1 MATFNFSRGRCF
13 RWILTTWN
21 ILLWVDHGRS
31 QSTTVS
37 PSCEVDPGEVAE
49 QVVEKQHR
57 QDSLNLLLFLILL
70 VITILTTWL
79 FKHHRFRF
87 MHETGLAMIYGVIIG
102 VIVYYVSKGSGE
114 ASMVY
119 TQKGSCG
126 EVNAPMDMYLH
137 LTYEE
142 FGANRANVTF
152 LYIRDSVVGQVQ
164 ARSRDFGA
172 KLQFDPEI
180 FFNILLPPIIFYA
193 GYSLKRRHFFRNLG
207 SILTFAF
214 AGTAISFLVV
224 GGIMYLFVIVI
235 MKETRVTVQDCLL
248 FGALIS
254 ATDPVTVLAV
264 FHDLHVDVDMYILVF
279 GESVLNDAVAIVL
292 TRTVEEFS
300 DTAFSAGG
308 FFKSL
313 GLFAGIFMG
322 SFAMGAAM
330 GIITAIITKFTRLR
344 DHPLLET
351 AIFTLMSY
359 SCYLMAEAAQLTGIV
374 AVLFCGVTQAHYTYN
389 NLSEE
394 SKRRTKET
402 FELLNFLAE
411 SFIFSYMGLSVFN
424 HSNKQFSVGF
434 MGSAFFG
441 IIIGRL
447 LNIYPLSFLLNL
459 GRKEKI
465 PWNVQHMLF
474 FSGLRGAIAFALA
487 IRNKATYGQELIL
500 TTTLIIVLVTVVF
513 CGGLTTQ
520 MLAWLKIRVG
530 VSDDDTNQNAFHAGS
545 SMAYSQIS
553 EQESRL
559 KRRKQQAW
567 VVRKWYDFDYRYL
580 KPIFTKKGA
589 DLREN
594 VPSCC
599 LPLAECLTVQDDNP
613 SINEE
618 SDDDFILDDD
628 VNIMPDT
635 NGASNG
641 PGDDQDP
648 RTLDDEGV
656 LEGDLGLGDHQLR
669 TRGII
674 GSNDPAPTRV

>member
-1 MATFNFSRGRCF
+1 
-13 RWILTTWN
+13 
-21 ILLWVDHGRS
+21 
-31 QSTTVS
+31 
-37 PSCEVDPGEVAE
+37 
-49 QVVEKQHR
+49 
-57 QDSLNLLLFLILL
+57 
-70 VITILTTWL
+70 
-79 FKHHRFRF
+79 
-87 MHETGLAMIYGVIIG
+87 
-102 VIVYYVSKGSGE
+102 
-114 ASMVY
+114 MVY
-119 TQKGSCG
+119 TQEGSCG

-137 LTYEE
+137 LTYED
-142 FGANRANVTF
+142 FGEHTANVTF

-235 MKETRVTVQDCLL
+235 MKETRVTSQDCFL

-254 ATDPVTVLAV
+254 ATDPVTVIAV
-264 FHDLHVDVDMYILVF
+264 FQDLHVDVDMFILVF

-300 DTAFSAGG
+300 DTAFTAGG
-308 FFKSL
+308 FFRSL

-351 AIFTLMSY
+351 ALFTLMSY

-402 FELLNFLAE
+402 FQLLNFLAE

-434 MGSAFFG
+434 TGAAFFG
-441 IIIGRL
+441 IILGRS

-500 TTTLIIVLVTVVF
+500 TTTLIIVLVTVIF
-513 CGGLTTQ
+513 CGGITTQ

-530 VSDDDTNQNAFHAGS
+530 VSDDDSNQNAFHAGS
-545 SMAYSQIS
+545 VSIS
-553 EQESRL
+553 
-559 KRRKQQAW
+559 
-567 VVRKWYDFDYRYL
+567 FDAT
-580 KPIFTKKGA
+580 I
-589 DLREN
+589 
-594 VPSCC
+594 
-599 LPLAECLTVQDDNP
+599 Q
-613 SINEE
+613 
-618 SDDDFILDDD
+618 
-628 VNIMPDT
+628 
-635 NGASNG
+635 
-641 PGDDQDP
+641 
-648 RTLDDEGV
+648 
-656 LEGDLGLGDHQLR
+656 
-669 TRGII
+669 
-674 GSNDPAPTRV
+674 

>member
-1 MATFNFSRGRCF
+1 MATFSVSRCRWI
-13 RWILTTWN
+13 RWILTAVN

-31 QSTTVS
+31 QSTTLS
-37 PSCEVDPGEVAE
+37 PGSCEVDDPGEVAE
-49 QVVEKQHR
+49 KVVEKQHR

-87 MHETGLAMIYGVIIG
+87 MHETGLAMIYGVIVG

-119 TQKGSCG
+119 TQEGSCG

-137 LTYEE
+137 LTYED
-142 FGANRANVTF
+142 FGEHTANVTF

-235 MKETRVTVQDCLL
+235 MKETRVTSQDCFL

-254 ATDPVTVLAV
+254 ATDPVTVIAV
-264 FHDLHVDVDMYILVF
+264 FQDLHVDVDMFILVF

-300 DTAFSAGG
+300 DTAFTAGG
-308 FFKSL
+308 FFRSL

-351 AIFTLMSY
+351 ALFTLMSY

-402 FELLNFLAE
+402 FQLLNFLAE

-434 MGSAFFG
+434 TGAAFFG
-441 IIIGRL
+441 IILGRS

-500 TTTLIIVLVTVVF
+500 TTTLIIVLVTVIF
-513 CGGLTTQ
+513 CGGITTQ

-530 VSDDDTNQNAFHAGS
+530 VSDDDSNQNAFHAGS
-545 SMAYSQIS
+545 SMAYSQI
-553 EQESRL
+553 
-559 KRRKQQAW
+559 
-567 VVRKWYDFDYRYL
+567 
-580 KPIFTKKGA
+580 
-589 DLREN
+589 
-594 VPSCC
+594 
-599 LPLAECLTVQDDNP
+599 
-613 SINEE
+613 
-618 SDDDFILDDD
+618 
-628 VNIMPDT
+628 
-635 NGASNG
+635 
-641 PGDDQDP
+641 
-648 RTLDDEGV
+648 
-656 LEGDLGLGDHQLR
+656 
-669 TRGII
+669 
-674 GSNDPAPTRV
+674 